1 MAEIGAIA
9 SVIGIASA
17 GAKLSI
23 ALFDFASTLGSAA
36 TEITAIGTEVS
47 QFCVVVKQVEST
59 LRKARTTVRY
69 SITALAAIEQIAGQC
84 QPVFDEIEQIFE
96 DLKKGKAEPNFL
108 GRLKWTLKRS
118 RVQILQKTLEASK
131 LTLSCMLTTLLFA
144 ENVSSRRCVPS
155 TLSDWLLMD

>member
-9 SVIGIASA
+9 TVIGIAAA

-23 ALFDFASTLGSAA
+23 ALFDFASTLGSAS
-36 TEITAIGTEVS
+36 TEITAIGTEIS
-47 QFCVVVKQVEST
+47 QFCVVVKQIEST

-69 SITALAAIEQIAGQC
+69 SLTALAAIEQITGQC
-84 QPVFDEIEQIFE
+84 QPVFDKFEEILE

-118 RVQILQKTLEASK
+118 KVQILQKTLEASK

-144 ENVSSRRCVPS
+144 ENVSSRRCLPD
-155 TLSDWLLMD
+155 LSSLIGC